1 MNIIITGASRGIGY
15 HIVKNLI
22 ADNTTSNKVFAISR
36 NIDELNSLATEHNNL
51 IPVKCNINSET
62 EIERLNSIVKSHV
75 DHIDILINN
84 AAAIVNKE
92 FTQIT
97 GDEIDYVFSANFKAP
112 FMMIKQFLPMLKA
125 KSTAHV
131 INISSMGG
139 FQGAQKFPG
148 LSVYSSSKAALSC
161 LTECLAEE
169 LKHTGI
175 SINALCIGAVQTEML
190 SEAFPGYVAPVTA
203 VQMADFIC
211 NFAFKSHKMMNGKII
226 PVALSTP

>member
-36 NIDELNSLATEHNNL
+36 NIDELKSLATKHNNL

-62 EIERLNSIVKSHV
+62 EIERLNSIVKTHV
-75 DHIDILINN
+75 DHIDILVNN

>member
-36 NIDELNSLATEHNNL
+36 NIDELKSLATKHNNL

-62 EIERLNSIVKSHV
+62 EIERLNSIVRSHV

-92 FTQIT
+92 FTQVT
-97 GDEIDYVFSANFKAP
+97 GDEIDYVFSANYKAP
-112 FMMIKQFLPMLKA
+112 FMMIKQFLPMQKA

-169 LKHTGI
+169 LKHSGI

>member
-36 NIDELNSLATEHNNL
+36 NIDELKSLATKHNNL

-203 VQMADFIC
+203 VQMAEFIC
-211 NFAFKSHKMMNGKII
+211 NFAFKIHKMMNGKII

>member
-22 ADNTTSNKVFAISR
+22 ANNTTSNKVFATSR
-36 NIDELNSLATEHNNL
+36 NIDELNSLASKHNNL
-51 IPVKCNINSET
+51 IPVKCDINSET
-62 EIERLNSIVKSHV
+62 EIEKLKSIVKSHV

-84 AAAIVNKE
+84 AATIINKE
-92 FTQIT
+92 FTEIT
-97 GDEIDYVFSANFKAP
+97 GDEIDCVFSANFKAP
-112 FMMIKQFLPMLKA
+112 FMMIKYFLPMLKA
-125 KSTAHV
+125 KSNTHV

-169 LKHTGI
+169 LKQTGI

-203 VQMADFIC
+203 AQMADFIC
-211 NFAFKSHKMMNGKII
+211 NFAFNSHKMMNGKII

>member
-36 NIDELNSLATEHNNL
+36 NIDELKSLATKHNNL

-62 EIERLNSIVKSHV
+62 EIEMLNSIVKSHV

-148 LSVYSSSKAALSC
+148 LSVYSSSKSALSC

-169 LKHTGI
+169 LKNTGI

>member
-36 NIDELNSLATEHNNL
+36 NIDELKSLATKHNNL

-62 EIERLNSIVKSHV
+62 EIEILNSFVKSHV

-169 LKHTGI
+169 LKHLGI